1 MTNIDKIIENVKT
14 LIAEAKFEKAEVL
27 LKNIIEI
34 DPNHYKSYIN
44 ISVIYVKLN
53 KLKEAEE
60 YLVKAIKLKPNYE
73 LAYFNLATTQNKL
86 GKIKEAE
93 NNFKKAIQI
102 NPDYVEAYTNLGNL
116 YLGIENLN
124 SAENYLEKAINIR
137 PNFSEAHY
145 NLALTQSKKRRYD
158 LAELSYKKAIEFKPN
173 FKDAIHNLKKILRE
187 KKLLLH
193 IQQHKK
199 KNIDYS
205 TIEKKISKDPY
216 VFDRK
221 VEAELIPELYQIET
235 KELDNTNDVRYGNGV
250 CSDYDLFENNSKILK
265 NVEKDLTKIMTK
277 AVNSD
282 IFIIESFFNILR
294 TSSGLTSHNHIN
306 DFDTREGLTNKKY
319 SLTYY
324 LSVGDQKS
332 SEPGILKIY
341 DPIIEM
347 LPSPGTIIIFP
358 SNRQHSVFYNGKT
371 DRVMIGI
378 NFYALG

>member
-1 MTNIDKIIENVKT
+1 MTNFDKIIENVKT
-14 LIAEAKFEKAEVL
+14 LLAEAKFEKAEVL

-44 ISVIYVKLN
+44 ISVIYVKLG
-53 KLKEAEE
+53 KLKDAEE
-60 YLVKAIKLKPNYE
+60 YLIKAIKLKPDHE

-86 GKIKEAE
+86 GKTEEAE

-116 YLGIENLN
+116 YLSIENLN
-124 SAENYLEKAINIR
+124 SAERYLEKAINIR

-216 VFDRK
+216 VFVRK

-347 LPSPGTIIIFP
+347 LPSQGTIIIFP
-358 SNRQHSVFYNGKT
+358 SNRQHSVFYNGKA

>member
-14 LIAEAKFEKAEVL
+14 LLAEAKFEKAEVL

-44 ISVIYVKLN
+44 ISVIYVKLG
-53 KLKEAEE
+53 KLKDAEE
-60 YLVKAIKLKPNYE
+60 YLIKAIKLKPDHE

-86 GKIKEAE
+86 GKTEEAE

-116 YLGIENLN
+116 YLSIENLN
-124 SAENYLEKAINIR
+124 SAERYLEKAINIR

-250 CSDYDLFENNSKILK
+250 CSDYGLFENNSKILK
-265 NVEKDLTKIMTK
+265 SVEKDLTKIMTK

-347 LPSPGTIIIFP
+347 LPSQGTIIIFP
-358 SNRQHSVFYNGKT
+358 SNRQHSVFYNGKA

>member
-14 LIAEAKFEKAEVL
+14 LLAEAKFEKAEVL

-44 ISVIYVKLN
+44 ISVIYVKLG
-53 KLKEAEE
+53 KLKDAEE
-60 YLVKAIKLKPNYE
+60 YLIKAIKLKPDYE

-86 GKIKEAE
+86 GKTEEAE

-116 YLGIENLN
+116 YLSIENLN
-124 SAENYLEKAINIR
+124 SAERYLEKAINIR

-158 LAELSYKKAIEFKPN
+158 LAEVSYKKAIEFKPN

-193 IQQHKK
+193 IQQYKK
-199 KNIDYS
+199 KIDYS
-205 TIEKKISKDPY
+205 AIEKKFSKDPF

-221 VEAELIPELYQIET
+221 VEAELLPELYKIET

-265 NVEKDLTKIMTK
+265 SVEKDLTKIMTK

-341 DPIIEM
+341 NPIIEI
-347 LPSPGTIIIFP
+347 LPSPGNIIIFP

>member
-14 LIAEAKFEKAEVL
+14 LLAEAKFEKAEVL

-44 ISVIYVKLN
+44 ISVIYVKLG
-53 KLKEAEE
+53 KLKDAEK
-60 YLVKAIKLKPNYE
+60 YLIKAIKLKPDYE

-86 GKIKEAE
+86 GKTEEAE

-102 NPDYVEAYTNLGNL
+102 NPNYVEAYTNLGNL

-124 SAENYLEKAINIR
+124 SAERYLEKAINIR

-158 LAELSYKKAIEFKPN
+158 LAELSYKRAIEFKPN
-173 FKDAIHNLKKILRE
+173 FEDAIHNLKKILRE

-193 IQQHKK
+193 IQQYKK

-205 TIEKKISKDPY
+205 TIEKKFSKDPY

-221 VEAELIPELYQIET
+221 VEAELIPELYKIET

-250 CSDYDLFENNSKILK
+250 CSNYDLFENNSKILK
-265 NVEKDLTKIMTK
+265 SVEKDLTKIMTK

-341 DPIIEM
+341 NPTIEI
-347 LPSPGTIIIFP
+347 LPSPGNIIIFP

>member
-14 LIAEAKFEKAEVL
+14 LLAEAKFEKAEVL

-44 ISVIYVKLN
+44 ISVIYVKLG
-53 KLKEAEE
+53 KLKDAEE
-60 YLVKAIKLKPNYE
+60 YLIKAIKLKPDHE

-86 GKIKEAE
+86 GKTEEAE

-116 YLGIENLN
+116 YLSIENLN
-124 SAENYLEKAINIR
+124 SAERYLEKAINIR

-347 LPSPGTIIIFP
+347 LPSQGTIIIFP
-358 SNRQHSVFYNGKT
+358 SNRQHSVFYNGKA

>member
-14 LIAEAKFEKAEVL
+14 LLAEAKFEKAEVL

-44 ISVIYVKLN
+44 ISVIYVKLG
-53 KLKEAEE
+53 KLKDAEE
-60 YLVKAIKLKPNYE
+60 YLIKAIKLKPDHE

-86 GKIKEAE
+86 GKTEEAE

-116 YLGIENLN
+116 YLSIENLN
-124 SAENYLEKAINIR
+124 SAERYLEKAINIR

-250 CSDYDLFENNSKILK
+250 CSDYDLFKNNSKILK

-347 LPSPGTIIIFP
+347 LPSQGTIIIFP
-358 SNRQHSVFYNGKT
+358 SNRQHSVFYNGKA

>member
-14 LIAEAKFEKAEVL
+14 LLAEAKFEKAEVL

-44 ISVIYVKLN
+44 ISVIYVKLG
-53 KLKEAEE
+53 KLKDAEE
-60 YLVKAIKLKPNYE
+60 YLIKAIKLKPDYE

-86 GKIKEAE
+86 GKTEEAE

-116 YLGIENLN
+116 YLSIENLN
-124 SAENYLEKAINIR
+124 SAERYLEKAINIR

-205 TIEKKISKDPY
+205 TIEKKFSKDPY

-221 VEAELIPELYQIET
+221 VEAELIPELYKIET
-235 KELDNTNDVRYGNGV
+235 KELGNTNDVRYGNGV

-265 NVEKDLTKIMTK
+265 IVEKDLTKIMTK

-341 DPIIEM
+341 NPIIEI

>member
-14 LIAEAKFEKAEVL
+14 LLAEAKFEKAEVL

-44 ISVIYVKLN
+44 ISVIYVKLG
-53 KLKEAEE
+53 KLKDAEE
-60 YLVKAIKLKPNYE
+60 YLIKAIKLKPDHE

-86 GKIKEAE
+86 GKTEEAE

-116 YLGIENLN
+116 YLSIENLN
-124 SAENYLEKAINIR
+124 SAERYLEKAINIR

-341 DPIIEM
+341 NPIIEI

>member
-116 YLGIENLN
+116 YLGIENLS

-187 KKLLLH
+187 KKLLFH
-193 IQQHKK
+193 IQQYKK
-199 KNIDYS
+199 KLNYS
-205 TIEKKISKDPY
+205 AIEKNFSKDPY
-216 VFDRK
+216 VLNRK
-221 VEAELIPELYQIET
+221 VEAELIPELYKIET

-265 NVEKDLTKIMTK
+265 SVEKDLIKIMTK

-347 LPSPGTIIIFP
+347 LPSQGTIIIFP
-358 SNRQHSVFYNGKT
+358 SNRQHSVFYNGKA

>member
-14 LIAEAKFEKAEVL
+14 LLAEAKFEKAEVL

-44 ISVIYVKLN
+44 ISVIYVKLG
-53 KLKEAEE
+53 KLKDAEE
-60 YLVKAIKLKPNYE
+60 YLVKAIKLKPDHE

-86 GKIKEAE
+86 GKTEEAE

-116 YLGIENLN
+116 YLSIENLN
-124 SAENYLEKAINIR
+124 SAERYLEKAINIR

-158 LAELSYKKAIEFKPN
+158 LAEVSYKKAIEFKPN

-205 TIEKKISKDPY
+205 TIEKKISKDPC

-265 NVEKDLTKIMTK
+265 SVEKDLTKIMTK

-347 LPSPGTIIIFP
+347 LPSQGTIIIFP

>member
-14 LIAEAKFEKAEVL
+14 LLAEAKFEKAEVL

-44 ISVIYVKLN
+44 ISVIYVKLG
-53 KLKEAEE
+53 KLKDAEE
-60 YLVKAIKLKPNYE
+60 YLIKAIKLKPDHE

-86 GKIKEAE
+86 GKTEEAE

-116 YLGIENLN
+116 YLSIENLN
-124 SAENYLEKAINIR
+124 SAERYLEKAINIR

-250 CSDYDLFENNSKILK
+250 CSDYDLFKNNSKILK

-341 DPIIEM
+341 NPIIEI

>member
-14 LIAEAKFEKAEVL
+14 LLAEAKFEKAEVL

-53 KLKEAEE
+53 KLKDAEE

-116 YLGIENLN
+116 YLSIENLN
-124 SAENYLEKAINIR
+124 SAERYLEKAINIR

-341 DPIIEM
+341 NPIIEI

>member
-1 MTNIDKIIENVKT
+1 MTNIDKIIKNVKT
-14 LIAEAKFEKAEVL
+14 LLVEEKFEEAEVL
-27 LKNIIEI
+27 LKNIIKI

-44 ISVIYVKLN
+44 IGAIYDKLDKLN
-53 KLKEAEE
+53 HAEE
-60 YLVKAIKLKPNYE
+60 YLIKAIKLKPDYE
-73 LAYFNLATTQNKL
+73 LTYFNLATTQKKL
-86 GKIKEAE
+86 GKINEAE

-102 NPDYVEAYTNLGNL
+102 NPNYVEAYSNLGNL
-116 YLGIENLN
+116 YLSIENLN
-124 SAENYLEKAINIR
+124 DAEIYLEKAINFR

-158 LAELSYKKAIEFKPN
+158 LAELSYKKAIELKPN
-173 FKDAIHNLKKILRE
+173 FKDAIHNLKKLLRE

-193 IQQHKK
+193 ILQYK
-199 KNIDYS
+199 KNKDYS
-205 TIEKKISKDPY
+205 TIEKKISKIPY
-216 VFDRK
+216 VFERR
-221 VEAELIPELYQIET
+221 VEAELIPELYKIKT
-235 KELDNTNDVRYGNGV
+235 KELDNTNDARYGNGV
-250 CSDYDLFENNSKILK
+250 CSDYNLFENNSKILK
-265 NVEKDLTKIMTK
+265 SVEKDLTKIMSR

-294 TSSGLTSHNHIN
+294 TSSGLTSHNHLN

-341 DPIIEM
+341 DPIIEI

-378 NFYALG
+378 NFYALE